1 MLEFL
6 QSGEGAG
13 TGGSDAILGIVQQMA
28 ETLEAD
34 IKESTEQE
42 AAAKDSFASLIAS
55 KEAEIAAAGTAV
67 EGKTAK
73 SGELA
78 VSLVEAK
85 NALADTKDAMAD
97 DEKMKESL
105 ATGCATKEKEW
116 DARCKARAEEVQA
129 ISEAIEMLNGDDALE
144 LFKKTLPSFLQVSA
158 GASLRAKIRMHA
170 RASDSEPKKFLMLQ
184 VGTAN
189 MGETVSKI
197 IGQLI
202 ETNNQKQA
210 DDDKQKAFCEKE
222 LEVSKAEEKALTENV
237 ATLTTEIEALQQGLA
252 DLDKSVAEATEQRK
266 QEHAEF
272 LSTAQANQAA
282 VELIG
287 MAKNRMAKFYS
298 PSTYKAPPTTTVADS
313 PYGLLQQ
320 PEGPPSGEVKKNAGG
335 TGVMAMMDQIIKDV
349 EMEMQEAKHEEESAQ
364 KDYEEAMKDAAE
376 KRPADSKIIV
386 EKTDAKATAETNLQ
400 TTRTSLASTRQ
411 QLREAGKKV
420 NYLHGMCDQF
430 LADYEEK
437 TKSRAAENDLL
448 KEQQQVVAQA
458 APVFLQ
464 P

>member
-28 ETLEAD
+28 ETMEAD
-34 IKESTEQE
+34 LKESTATE
-42 AAAKDSFASLIAS
+42 AAAKDTFASLIAS

-73 SGELA
+73 AGELA

-170 RASDSEPKKFLMLQ
+170 RASEESPKKFLMLQ

-222 LEVSKAEEKALTENV
+222 LEVSKAEEKALTENIASLEADV
-237 ATLTTEIEALQQGLA
+237 EKMEDSMATLTTEIADLQKGLE

-298 PSTYKAPPTTTVADS
+298 PSTYKAPPTTTVSNS

-335 TGVMAMMDQIIKDV
+335 TGA
-349 EMEMQEAKHEEESAQ
+349 
-364 KDYEEAMKDAAE
+364 
-376 KRPADSKIIV
+376 
-386 EKTDAKATAETNLQ
+386 
-400 TTRTSLASTRQ
+400 
-411 QLREAGKKV
+411 
-420 NYLHGMCDQF
+420 
-430 LADYEEK
+430 
-437 TKSRAAENDLL
+437 
-448 KEQQQVVAQA
+448 
-458 APVFLQ
+458 
-464 P
+464 